1 MLNVLAFF
9 AHPDD
14 ETILMGGTLAL
25 LAEKGA
31 DLHFLCATRGEGGEV
46 GEPPLTTPDQLGEVR
61 EQELLCAVQALGSPK
76 SLTFLGYTDP
86 RVGPQEEL
94 YPFTNNLAILA
105 GQVSTSIKQLQID
118 VVLTHGS
125 NGEYGHPAHILCHQ
139 AALTAVLA
147 IAEEGGLT
155 PPLLYTVQAYFPEHP
170 KPRLANQ
177 DDPAHLIVDVSAVLD
192 KKEKAAL
199 CHQTQNALF
208 VRRASEDAGRTV
220 TVREAL
226 MTRESF
232 HRGFPEQPSMESPK
246 DEFANLIK

>member
-1 MLNVLAFF
+1 LNILAFF

-14 ETILMGGTLAL
+14 ETILAGGTLAL

-31 DLHFLCATRGEGGEV
+31 DIHYLCATRGEGGEV
-46 GEPPLTTPDQLGEVR
+46 GEPPVTTIDMLGEVR
-61 EQELLCAVQALGSPK
+61 EQEPLCAVQALGGPK

-86 RVGPQEEL
+86 RVGPEEEL
-94 YPFTNNLAILA
+94 YPFTENLTILA
-105 GQVSTSIKQLQID
+105 GQVSTSIKQLQIE

-139 AALTAVLA
+139 AALSAVLA
-147 IAEEGGLT
+147 IAEEGDFS
-155 PPLLYTVQAYFPEHP
+155 PPLLYSVQAFYPKHP

-177 DDPAHLIVDVSAVLD
+177 DDPAHLIVDITPVLD
-192 KKEKAAL
+192 KKENAAL

-208 VRRASEDAGRTV
+208 VRRASEDAGKTV

-226 MTRESF
+226 MTQESF
-232 HRGFPEQPSMESPK
+232 HRVFPEQGRGETPE
-246 DEFANLIK
+246 DDFTNLVQ